1 VNRWV
6 GTLLFMLLIQ
16 CGLLA
21 AVYWPSQNDT
31 QAAATQLL
39 VHFDS
44 AAIDQIRIGDGY
56 ANEAVLVKV
65 DGLWRLSNLENLP
78 ADSKKINELLQS
90 ITPQASGWPV
100 ARSAAARRRFEVADE
115 HYQRQLTLL
124 SQGTKLGTL
133 YLGTAPG
140 FRKVHARSRDQ
151 DAIFSIPFNTF
162 DAPAISGPWVE
173 PTLLQVRAPLR
184 IYADTYSLNLENGS
198 WLSGAGGAPD
208 EQELQVLINALRTLQ
223 VEGVAQADQ
232 QRDLSSAE
240 ADLILQINSLSG
252 EVFLELFTLNG
263 EHFIF
268 SSAYPLFFKLS
279 AYDFDR
285 LTQID
290 IGLISTGAT
299 TQ

>member
-1 VNRWV
+1 VKRWV
-6 GTLLFMLLIQ
+6 TTLLFMLLIQ
-16 CGLLA
+16 CGLLT
-21 AVYWPSQNDT
+21 AVYWPAQSQT
-31 QAAATQLL
+31 PATAAQQLAG
-39 VHFDS
+39 FDS

-56 ANEAVLVKV
+56 DNEAVLVKAG
-65 DGLWRLSNLENLP
+65 DRWLLSNLENLP
-78 ADSKKINELLQS
+78 AAAKKIDALLLS
-90 ITPQASGWPV
+90 FTHQASGWPV
-100 ARSAAARRRFEVADE
+100 AHSTAARRRFEVADQY
-115 HYQRQLTLL
+115 YQRQLTLL
-124 SQGTKLGTL
+124 SQDTEIGTI
-133 YLGTAPG
+133 YLGSSPG
-140 FRKVHARSRDQ
+140 FRKVHARSQGQ

-198 WLSGAGGAPD
+198 WLSGAGEAPD

-252 EVFLELFTLNG
+252 EVFLELFTLNDK
-263 EHFIF
+263 HFIF

-299 TQ
+299 AQ